1 MAGLVPAIHADVA
14 ALLKPASAGWL
25 HRQRYRV
32 TAYRA
37 SPNDVDGRDKPG
49 HDDKKKRKRM
59 KKILKDFEPD
69 ATGPLDGIRVIDLS
83 RLVAGNMLS
92 LQLADYG
99 AEVIKV
105 EDPGRGDPLRDWRV
119 NGLSIHWKVYARNK
133 KSLALALRNAR
144 GLELL
149 AKLIDTADVLIE
161 NFRPGTL
168 EEMGLAPA
176 ALQARNPGL
185 IVVRVSGWGQDGPYR
200 ERPGFGSL
208 VEGMSGFAA
217 KNGFPD
223 RPPVLPPLALADM
236 IAGLYGMAAVLMALR
251 HREVKG
257 GQGQVIDL
265 PLLDPIFSILGPEA
279 AEFRLTGKVKERT
292 GSRSATTSPRNAFRT
307 RDGRYIAISASMQV
321 MAERL
326 LRAIGRADML
336 EDPRFRTNADR
347 VRHAD
352 ECEAPIA
359 AFIAARDLAENLA
372 FFEEAEVTAAPIYD
386 IDQFL
391 DDPHVQAREIVVD
404 LPDAEMGTVPMHHV
418 VPRLSETP
426 GHIRTPAP
434 ALGEHTAD
442 LLAGLGCGAE
452 EIAALA
458 RDGVVRLAEKKA

>member
-1 MAGLVPAIHADVA
+1 ME
-14 ALLKPASAGWL
+14 
-25 HRQRYRV
+25 
-32 TAYRA
+32 
-37 SPNDVDGRDKPG
+37 
-49 HDDKKKRKRM
+49 
-59 KKILKDFEPD
+59 KILRSFEPD
-69 ATGPLDGIRVIDLS
+69 AEGPLRGIRAIDLS

-105 EDPGRGDPLRDWRV
+105 EDPERGDPLRDWRV
-119 NGLSIHWKVYARNK
+119 EGVSIHWKVYARNK
-133 KSLALALRNAR
+133 KSLALALRSR
-144 GLELL
+144 QGRELL
-149 AKLIDTADVLIE
+149 SRVIDTADVLIE

-168 EEMGLAPA
+168 EVMGLAPE
-176 ALQARNPGL
+176 ALHARNPGL
-185 IVVRVSGWGQDGPYR
+185 VIVRISGWGQDGPYR

-217 KNGFPD
+217 KNGFAD

-236 IAGLYGMAAVLMALR
+236 IAGLYGMSAVLLALR

-257 GQGQVIDL
+257 GVGQVIDL
-265 PLLDPIFSILGPEA
+265 PLLDPIFSILGPDA
-279 AEFRLTGKVKERT
+279 AEYRLTGSVKPRT

-307 RDGRYIAISASMQV
+307 RDGRYIAISASIQA

-326 LRAIGRADML
+326 FRAIGRADMID
-336 EDPRFRTNADR
+336 DPRFRTNADR

-372 FFEEAEVTAAPIYD
+372 FFEKAEVTAAPIYD

-391 DDPHVQAREIVVD
+391 ADPHVQAREIVVD
-404 LPDAEMGTVPMHHV
+404 LPDEELGTVAMHNI
-418 VPRLSETP
+418 VPRLSATP

-434 ALGEHTAD
+434 QLGEHTASI
-442 LLAGLGCGAE
+442 LAAIGCRPE
-452 EIAALA
+452 EIEELA
-458 RDGVVRLAEKKA
+458 RSGIARIEGAGEGRRA